1 MTNAEH
7 DDALQDALVR
17 IEQLTA
23 ERDALE
29 ALTLRQAE
37 ELEAS
42 RKTLVSARRH
52 MLVTEAARVA
62 QWEWDV
68 PSGRIF
74 LSTRWDEMVGEAA
87 SDSLWDLRELL
98 ARLHPDDVQA
108 VRTAL
113 AEALSGESDRY
124 AVEHS
129 VAAAEGWIWI
139 ESVGMITERDVAG
152 EPLKLTGYN
161 REITARREMLGEV
174 DKARAEAEESSRAKG
189 EFLANMSH
197 EVRTPLNAILGLTRL
212 LHQSRLD
219 AEQRRYLQLVDSS
232 ATALLGLLNDVLD
245 LSKIDAGKLV
255 FEQIRFDVERWL
267 NDVVALHVPAAEKKG
282 VRVVIGIAPDVPPVI
297 VGDPGRL
304 RQVMSNLM
312 SNAIKFTESGSIE
325 VTLAVDAE
333 QGDLPPRR
341 QRLLFSV
348 RDTGI
353 GVSEEKQQQI
363 FEAFTQADAST
374 TRRHGGTGLG
384 LAICAR
390 LVSMMEGAIHVESEP
405 QKGSTFSFTAVFDEA
420 NDDFSVLSEPAP
432 LDMLTVH
439 GLNVLLAEDHAVN
452 ELLMRKLL
460 GGMGCSFTVVHN
472 GEEAVSAW
480 QKQRF
485 DMVLRDVQM
494 PVMSGFD
501 ATAQIRAREAAMPGR
516 LRTPI
521 IALTAHAIAGDRER
535 CLAAGMDDYV
545 SKPVSPA
552 RLAEAMQAAMRAS
565 SEVPEVLLPEFDFD
579 LSALSSRPAP
589 MALATSITSAAP
601 PVRKPTT
608 AVVTAPAP
616 IAPAPVPRVAPAPA
630 PAPVPAP
637 VPAAPRSTVCA
648 LDVPRLMETMGN
660 DMESVRELAGVMRED
675 IALRR
680 RAVRKASIARDVP
693 VLLQHVHALKGAFS
707 AIFALGAAQA
717 SRQLETAVHAEQ
729 WIEVL
734 YCVNV
739 LDREAT
745 RVDAELEKLLA

>member
-7 DDALQDALVR
+7 DDALQEALLR
-17 IEQLTA
+17 IEQLSE
-23 ERDALE
+23 ERDALH
-29 ALTLRQAE
+29 ALALRQAE
-37 ELEAS
+37 ELATTH
-42 RKTLVSARRH
+42 KTLVSARRH
-52 MLVTEAARVA
+52 MLVADAARVA

-68 PSGRIF
+68 ASGRIF
-74 LSTRWDEMVGEAA
+74 LSTRWDEMIGEAA
-87 SDSLWDLRELL
+87 PDSLWDLRELL
-98 ARLHPDDVQA
+98 SRVHPEDVPTVHA
-108 VRTAL
+108 AF
-113 AEALSGESDRY
+113 EDALSGKRDRY
-124 AVEHS
+124 SVEHR
-129 VAAAEGWIWI
+129 VAAAGGWIWI
-139 ESVGMITERDVAG
+139 ESVGMITERDPAG
-152 EPLKLTGYN
+152 DPLKLTGYN
-161 REITARREMLGEV
+161 RDITARREMLAEV
-174 DKARAEAEESSRAKG
+174 DRARAEAEESNRVKG

-245 LSKIDAGKLV
+245 LSKIEAGKLV
-255 FEQIRFDVERWL
+255 FEQIRFDVERWI

-282 VRVVIGIAPDVPPVI
+282 VRVAIDIAPEVPPVI

-312 SNAIKFTESGSIE
+312 SNAIKFTERGSIDI
-325 VTLAVDAE
+325 TLAVDDD

-341 QRLLFSV
+341 QRLVFSV

-353 GVSEEKQQQI
+353 GIPEEKQQQI

-390 LVSMMEGAIHVESEP
+390 LVNMMEGEIRVESQP

-460 GGMGCSFTVVHN
+460 GGMGCTFTVVHN

-485 DMVLRDVQM
+485 DLVLMDVQM
-494 PVMSGFD
+494 PVVSGFD

-516 LRTPI
+516 PRTPI
-521 IALTAHAIAGDRER
+521 IALTAHAMAGDRER
-535 CLAAGMDDYV
+535 CLAAGMDGYV

-552 RLAEAMQAAMRAS
+552 RLAEAMQSAIRAS

-579 LSALSSRPAP
+579 LSAYASRPAP
-589 MALATSITSAAP
+589 VAPAAAP
-601 PVRKPTT
+601 SPSLRKPTT

-616 IAPAPVPRVAPAPA
+616 IAP
-630 PAPVPAP
+630 VPAP
-637 VPAAPRSTVCA
+637 VPVPPQAPASPPARVPAAPRNTASA
-648 LDVPRLMETMGN
+648 LDLAQLMQTMGN
-660 DMESVRELAGVMRED
+660 DMDSVRELAGVMRED

-680 RAVRKASIARDVP
+680 RAIRKASLAREVP
-693 VLLQHVHALKGAFS
+693 ILLQHVHALKGAFS

-717 SRQLETAVHAEQ
+717 SRQLEASVRAEE

-734 YCVNV
+734 YGVNV

-745 RVDAELEKLLA
+745 RVDAELEKLMG

>member
-1 MTNAEH
+1 MTNASH

-17 IEQLTA
+17 LEQLSA
-23 ERDALE
+23 ERDALKV
-29 ALTLRQAE
+29 LTLRQAE
-37 ELEAS
+37 EIEAS
-42 RKTLVSARRH
+42 RKTLVAARRH
-52 MLVTEAARVA
+52 VAVADVARVA

-68 PSGRIF
+68 SSGRIF
-74 LSTRWDEMVGEAA
+74 LSTRWDEMIGEAA
-87 SDSLWDLRELL
+87 PDSLWDMRELL
-98 ARLHPDDVQA
+98 SRVHPDDVQA

-113 AEALSGESDRY
+113 QDALSGDSDRY
-124 AVEHS
+124 VVEHR

-139 ESVGMITERDVAG
+139 ESVGMITERGADG
-152 EPLKLTGYN
+152 EPSKLTGYN
-161 REITARREMLGEV
+161 RDITQRREMMAEV
-174 DKARAEAEESSRAKG
+174 DKARAEAEESSRVKG

-212 LHQSRLD
+212 LHQSKLD

-232 ATALLGLLNDVLD
+232 ASALLGLLNDVLD

-255 FEQIRFDVERWL
+255 FEQIRFDVERWI
-267 NDVVALHVPAAEKKG
+267 NDVVALHGPAAEKKG
-282 VRVVIGIAPDVPPVI
+282 VRVDIEIAPDVPPVI

-312 SNAIKFTESGSIE
+312 SNAIKFTERGSIE
-325 VTLAVDAE
+325 VRLAVDDE

-353 GVSEEKQQQI
+353 GIPEDKQRQI

-390 LVSMMEGAIHVESEP
+390 LVSMMDGEIRVTSRVASQG
-405 QKGSTFSFTAVFDEA
+405 QQGSTFSFTAVFDEA

-432 LDMLTVH
+432 LDILTVH

-460 GGMGCSFTVVHN
+460 GGMGCTFTVVRN

-485 DMVLRDVQM
+485 DLVLMDVQM

-516 LRTPI
+516 QRTPI
-521 IALTAHAIAGDRER
+521 IALTANAMAGDRER
-535 CLAAGMDDYV
+535 CLAAGMDGYV

-552 RLAEAMQAAMRAS
+552 RLAEAMQSAMRAS

-579 LSALSSRPAP
+579 LSVYASRPAP
-589 MALATSITSAAP
+589 TAAVAPAAP
-601 PVRKPTT
+601 SMRKPIT
-608 AVVTAPAP
+608 AVATAPAP
-616 IAPAPVPRVAPAPA
+616 IAPV
-630 PAPVPAP
+630 P
-637 VPAAPRSTVCA
+637 VPAA
-648 LDVPRLMETMGN
+648 
-660 DMESVRELAGVMRED
+660 
-675 IALRR
+675 
-680 RAVRKASIARDVP
+680 
-693 VLLQHVHALKGAFS
+693 
-707 AIFALGAAQA
+707 
-717 SRQLETAVHAEQ
+717 
-729 WIEVL
+729 
-734 YCVNV
+734 
-739 LDREAT
+739 
-745 RVDAELEKLLA
+745 

>member
-17 IEQLTA
+17 IERLSE

-37 ELEAS
+37 EIEAS
-42 RKTLVSARRH
+42 RKTLLSARRH
-52 MLVTEAARVA
+52 MLVTDAARVA

-74 LSTRWDEMVGEAA
+74 LSTRWDEMIGDA
-87 SDSLWDLRELL
+87 SPDSLWDIRELL
-98 ARLHPDDVQA
+98 SRVHPEDVRA
-108 VRTAL
+108 VRA
-113 AEALSGESDRY
+113 AFEAALSGNNPRY
-124 AVEHS
+124 LVEHR
-129 VAAAEGWIWI
+129 VAAATGWIWI
-139 ESVGMITERDVAG
+139 ESIGMITERDAAG
-152 EPLKLTGYN
+152 APLKLTGYN
-161 REITARREMLGEV
+161 RDITARREMLAEI

-212 LHQSRLD
+212 LHKSKLD

-245 LSKIDAGKLV
+245 LSKIEAGKLV
-255 FEQIRFDVERWL
+255 FEQIRFDVERWI

-282 VRVVIGIAPDVPPVI
+282 VSVDIDIAPDVPPVV

-312 SNAIKFTESGSIE
+312 SNAIKFTERGSIH
-325 VTLAVDAE
+325 VTLAVDDD

-353 GVSEEKQQQI
+353 GISEDKQQQI

-390 LVSMMEGAIHVESEP
+390 LVNMMEGEVRVESRP

-432 LDMLTVH
+432 LDMPTVH

-452 ELLMRKLL
+452 ELLMRRLL
-460 GGMGCSFTVVHN
+460 GDMGCTFTVVRN

-480 QKQRF
+480 QRQRF
-485 DMVLRDVQM
+485 DLVLMDVQM

-516 LRTPI
+516 PRTPI
-521 IALTAHAIAGDRER
+521 VALTAHAMAGDRER
-535 CLAAGMDDYV
+535 CLAEGMDGYV

-552 RLAEAMQAAMRAS
+552 RLAEAMQSAMRAS
-565 SEVPEVLLPEFDFD
+565 SEVPEVLVPEFDFD
-579 LSALSSRPAP
+579 LSAFPSRPAP
-589 MALATSITSAAP
+589 VAPVSLSAPSA
-601 PVRKPTT
+601 RKTIT

-616 IAPAPVPRVAPAPA
+616 LAS
-630 PAPVPAP
+630 VPAP
-637 VPAAPRSTVCA
+637 ERKGAST
-648 LDVPRLMETMGN
+648 LDLARLMETMGN
-660 DMESVRELAGVMRED
+660 DMASVHELAGVMRED

-680 RAVRKASIARDVP
+680 RAIRKASIARDVP

-717 SRQLETAVHAEQ
+717 SRQLETAVRAEQ

-745 RVDAELEKLLA
+745 RVDVDLEKLLA